1 MALRAVFL
9 AALMAFA
16 PPVAAQ
22 PLSQGEPV
30 IRSPILSINYDRFF
44 SGSQL
49 GRELVAE
56 LEAERILLEAENRK
70 IEAELE
76 AEEIELTEQ
85 RDTMEPDAF
94 REAASAFDRKV
105 EQIRAERRQLAVELT
120 QKSDAMRK
128 RFDDAALPVLT
139 EIVRETGAVM
149 VVDTRSVVLTLEAID
164 ITALAISRLDAA
176 QATENETAPRDET
189 GTSPDPAEP
198 APRDEPAD

>member
-1 MALRAVFL
+1 MALRAVCL
-9 AALMAFA
+9 AVLLALA
-16 PPVAAQ
+16 PPLAAQ

-44 SGSQL
+44 SGSGL

-76 AEEIELTEQ
+76 AEEIELTEM
-85 RDTMEPDAF
+85 RDTMDPEAF
-94 REAASAFDRKV
+94 REAASAFDLKV
-105 EQIRAERRQLAVELT
+105 VRIRAERRELAVERT
-120 QKSDAMRK
+120 QKSDVMRK
-128 RFDDAALPVLT
+128 RFDDAARPVLT
-139 EIVRETGAVM
+139 EIVREAGAVM

-176 QATENETAPRDET
+176 QETAPQDDSESAPAPDDVAP
-189 GTSPDPAEP
+189 GDPA
-198 APRDEPAD
+198 D